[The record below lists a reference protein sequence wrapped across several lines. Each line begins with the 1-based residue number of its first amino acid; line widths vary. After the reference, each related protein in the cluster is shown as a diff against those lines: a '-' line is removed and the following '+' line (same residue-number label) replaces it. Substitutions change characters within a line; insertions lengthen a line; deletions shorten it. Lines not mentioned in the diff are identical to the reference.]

1 MRSPEVFEKLGF
13 EQYLDPEQALVV
25 NQMFVKPIDTF
36 TTSDEM
42 LAAFSPSL
50 KRDLKKFTALHVKVE
65 ELREDNLNQF
75 YDILVRTAERK
86 GFSVHPLTYFQD
98 LKRILWRICKVY
110 VGLFGLSSLFG
121 LS

>member
-1 MRSPEVFEKLGF
+1 MKNLKSLKKIRLMRSSKVFEKLGF

-50 KRDLKKFTALHVKVE
+50 KRDLK
-65 ELREDNLNQF
+65 N
-75 YDILVRTAERK
+75 
-86 GFSVHPLTYFQD
+86 
-98 LKRILWRICKVY
+98 
-110 VGLFGLSSLFG
+110 SL
-121 LS
+121 L